1 LKQAPFIFL
10 GSGHSLDMWPA
21 IRVLAVAADDGILSE
36 SLTLSAVVAG
46 VGVEVLVVLGSRPT
60 IGSSFLNLQF
70 LQLGLVLLA
79 ALVGSSVLVGESSVA
94 DIAVMLAGVDLLE
107 AVVGVRREDVSHVD
121 GLNRSC

>member
-1 LKQAPFIFL
+1 
-10 GSGHSLDMWPA
+10 
-21 IRVLAVAADDGILSE
+21 
-36 SLTLSAVVAG
+36 VAG
-46 VGVEVLVVLGSRPT
+46 VWVEVLVALGSRPT
-60 IGSSFLNLQF
+60 IDSSFLDLQF
-70 LQLGLVLLA
+70 FQLGLVLLA